1 MATLKVTIT
10 ESVTINGKDMGGTYS
25 GFSNSSITQVDKRL
39 INAKKGTELT
49 LYKTGDNIADGT
61 AAN

>member
-25 GFSNSSITQVDKRL
+25 GKKSS
-39 INAKKGTELT
+39 
-49 LYKTGDNIADGT
+49 
-61 AAN
+61 